1 MKLIVIGGVAGGASA
16 AARARRL
23 DENAEIIL
31 FERGKYISFANC
43 GLPYHVGKV
52 IQDRESLMVMTP
64 EKFLNRTNINV
75 RVEQEIAAINRDR
88 KTVSVR
94 NLADGSEY
102 EESYD
107 KLIISTGSS
116 PVIPPVPGV
125 DDKDVFRLWTI
136 PDMDKIIDK
145 ISTGVKR
152 ALVVGAGFIGLEI
165 AENLRMRDLEVT
177 VVELLPQVLPTLDQE
192 MSVPLRYE
200 LEKHGVNVILGQK
213 VTAFSRDASSGRLAA
228 ALDNGAELFADFVVM
243 SVGVRPNS
251 ELAKAAGLELNS
263 RGGIV
268 VDEKLRTSDEN
279 IYAVGDVIQVKDPV
293 FGGDTMIPL
302 AGPANRQGRI
312 AAENVCGRN
321 TVYKGTL
328 GTSVVKVGDL
338 TAASTGWTE
347 RRLKQAEHD
356 YQKVYLHPSSNA
368 SYYPGCGPLNIKMLF
383 DKSGNI
389 LGAQV
394 VGNKGVDKRID
405 VFATAM
411 RGGQNVYDL
420 EELELAYAPPY
431 GSAKDP
437 INFAGMVAANILRGD
452 TTPVYCDAIP
462 KDALLLD
469 IREPA
474 ETELGIIEG
483 ATIIP
488 LGKLRERL
496 NELPKDRVIVT
507 YCKVGL
513 RGYLAERILKQH
525 GYNATNLIG
534 GIVTWKLFHPER
546 SDINSGTNSNCC
558 AYSAK
563 PASPVL
569 PDDIKPDKDIDVS
582 AMQCPGPVVR
592 LKQELEDMANGQVLK
607 LKANASFQT
616 DLESWTVATG
626 NTVLSIVPD
635 GSTIQALIRK
645 GTAGSGPIEAV
656 GGAAAVKDGATV
668 VLFSNDLDKAMA
680 AFIIASGL
688 ATTGAK
694 VTMFFTFWGLSVLR
708 KENPPAVG
716 KDILSRMFGW
726 MLPKGA
732 RKLAL
737 SKMNMLG
744 MGTGMMKYVMNK
756 KNVAPLP
763 ELIANARKLGIRF
776 VACDM
781 AMDVMG
787 LTRSELIEDID
798 EVAGVARFAA
808 LTREGGNTIFI

>member
-23 DENAEIIL
+23 DESAEIIL

-52 IQDRESLMVMTP
+52 IQNRDSLMVMTP

-75 RVEQEIAAINRDR
+75 RVEQEVTAINRDR

-94 NLADGSEY
+94 NLTDGSEY

-107 KLIISTGSS
+107 KVIISTGSS
-116 PVIPPVPGV
+116 PVTPPVSGV
-125 DDKDVFRLWTI
+125 DDKDIFRLWTI
-136 PDMDKIIDK
+136 PDMDKIVEK
-145 ISTGVKR
+145 ISTGAKR

-177 VVELLPQVLPTLDQE
+177 VVELMPQVLPTLDQE

-213 VTAFSRDASSGRLAA
+213 VTAFSRDTTSGQLAA
-228 ALDNGAELFADFVVM
+228 ALDNGAELFADFVIM

-251 ELAKAAGLELNS
+251 ELAKAAGLELNA

-279 IYAVGDVIQVKDPV
+279 IYAVGDVIQVKDPIL
-293 FGGDTMIPL
+293 GGDTMIPL

-312 AAENVCGRN
+312 AAENACGRDSS
-321 TVYKGTL
+321 YKGTL
-328 GTSVVKVGDL
+328 GTSVVKVGDM

-347 RRLKQAEHD
+347 RRLKQAEHE

-405 VFATAM
+405 VFSTAIQ
-411 RGGQNVYDL
+411 GGQNVYDL

-437 INFAGMVAANILRGD
+437 VNFAGMVAANILRED

-462 KDALLLD
+462 ENAMLLD

-474 ETELGIIEG
+474 ETELGVIED
-483 ATIIP
+483 AKIIP
-488 LGKLRERL
+488 IGKLRERL
-496 NELPKDRVIVT
+496 NELPKDRLIVT

-525 GYNATNLIG
+525 GFNAANLIG
-534 GIVTWKLFHPER
+534 GVATWKLFHPER
-546 SDINSGTNSNCC
+546 PDVNPGTGQTCC
-558 AYSAK
+558 AYSDK
-563 PASPVL
+563 PVTSVL
-569 PDDIKPDKDIDVS
+569 PDDIKPVKDIDVS
-582 AMQCPGPVVR
+582 PMQCPGPVVR
-592 LKQELEDMANGQVLK
+592 LKQELEDMENGQVLK

-616 DLESWTVATG
+616 DLESWTAATG

-635 GSTIQALIRK
+635 GATIQALIRK
-645 GTAGSGPIEAV
+645 GTGSSPIQVV
-656 GGAAAVKDGATV
+656 GGAAAANNGATI

-680 AFIIASGL
+680 AFILASGL

-708 KENPPAVG
+708 KENPPTVS

-726 MLPKGA
+726 MLPNGA

-744 MGTGMMKYVMNK
+744 IGTEMMKHVMNK
-756 KNVAPLP
+756 KNVASLP
-763 ELIANARKLGIRF
+763 ELIVNAKKLGIKF

-787 LTRSELIEDID
+787 LTQPELIDEID
-798 EVAGVARFAA
+798 EIAGVARFAA